1 MTNDIQSIVVMAKEA
16 FTKCQTQ
23 NELLQ
28 EKANFLGKKGPISQ
42 IMATMRELSIEEKK
56 EYINE
61 LNVFPVPDGDTG
73 TNMTLTIT
81 AAAKEVANIK
91 SAKKRIEVNR
101 KKNSN
106 NVPKKSSMKTAIKKA
121 VTSPSE
127 ESIKEAFKRI
137 DKALAKNIIT
147 KNKAAR
153 AKSRVSNKLNENK

>member
-1 MTNDIQSIVVMAKEA
+1 MEV
-16 FTKCQTQ
+16 
-23 NELLQ
+23 
-28 EKANFLGKKGPISQ
+28 
-42 IMATMRELSIEEKK
+42 
-56 EYINE
+56 
-61 LNVFPVPDGDTG
+61 
-73 TNMTLTIT
+73 
-81 AAAKEVANIK
+81 KEVANIK

-127 ESIKEAFKRI
+127 ESIKEAYKRI

-153 AKSRVSNKLNENK
+153 AKSRVSTKLNENK